1 MESADRDTTGN
12 EGGVRHRSLGGKPNA
27 QYNVAAPDSLAMRVT
42 AMMRRRMYERFLAV
56 ARPAGSET
64 ILDVGVTS
72 DRSYE
77 SSNYLEAWYPIKHR
91 LTACGLDDASFLEQ
105 QYPGLRFVP
114 ADGLALPFEDG
125 SFDVVHSSAVIE
137 HVGSR
142 LNQLRFIGELHRV
155 ARRAVCLTTPNRW
168 FPVEVH
174 TSVPLLHWLPSSVY
188 RAILRGTGLRFFA
201 DEANLNLLSAAD
213 LRRLC
218 REQAIKGARVD
229 GVRLLGWTSN
239 LMLFVDKAR
248 ASGRPAR

>member
-1 MESADRDTTGN
+1 MIE
-12 EGGVRHRSLGGKPNA
+12 RSRGSKPNA

-42 AMMRRRMYERFLAV
+42 ARMRRRMYDRFVAV
-56 ARPAGSET
+56 ARPAGHET

-77 SSNYLEAWYPIKHR
+77 SSNYLEAWYPLKHR
-91 LTACGLDDASFLEQ
+91 LTACGLDDASFLEG

-142 LNQLRFIGELHRV
+142 ANQMRFVAELHRV
-155 ARRAVCLTTPNRW
+155 ARRVVCLTTPNRW

-174 TSVPLLHWLPSSVY
+174 TAVPLLHWLPPPAY
-188 RAILRGTGLRFFA
+188 RAVLASTRLKFFA
-201 DEANLNLLSAAD
+201 DESNLNLLGAAD

-218 REQAIKGARVD
+218 RAQAIDRVTVD

-239 LMLFVDKAR
+239 LLLFVHKSPPAIP
-248 ASGRPAR
+248 APSSGLA